1 MSGSLPD
8 RIYVIGLDSSGED
21 SFCRTLAEAADQNLN
36 GSTYDD
42 RVTARDTLGRPLWA
56 KGAFVLVGS
65 AEAQCLHE
73 ALEKLSIRL
82 DSRYLV
88 LAEDCAT
95 GAFESMAHRSQK
107 AGSNQVICTRKA
119 FVKKMRSITVDP
131 DDLGEHEEFVM
142 RQRHRIFQEL
152 FQHDPKNLPED
163 ADIEK
168 LLRKNESLH

>member
-21 SFCRTLAEAADQNLN
+21 SFCRKLAEAADQNLN
-36 GSTYDD
+36 GSSYDD
-42 RVTARDTLGRPLWA
+42 RVNAEDTLGWPLWA

-65 AEAQCLHE
+65 AEAQRLHE

-107 AGSNQVICTRKA
+107 AGSKHV
-119 FVKKMRSITVDP
+119 VKKMRSITVDP